1 MIASRLLAGFALAG
15 LLTSTSSAVA
25 APHQL
30 KSKPAARSTVAAWLK
45 LCDDDE
51 LQCENAMLKLPY
63 EKVGCFP
70 SGSDV
75 DSYTLTPKVRQWLKD
90 HPKFDKAPF
99 KTGLFAAVKDLY
111 PCKKKSAAKN

>member
-1 MIASRLLAGFALAG
+1 MTASRLLAGIALAG
-15 LLTSTSSAVA
+15 FLISTSSAA
-25 APHQL
+25 APHL
-30 KSKPAARSTVAAWLK
+30 KPKAAARATVASWLK

-51 LQCENAMLKLPY
+51 LQCENAMLKLSY

-70 SGSDV
+70 SGSEA

-90 HPKFDKAPF
+90 HPKYSKAPF

-111 PCKKKSAAKN
+111 PCKTKSAGKKA